1 MPTISLTTFVDFVA
15 VAGPRRVPLVREC
28 KFNNN
33 QPYDPRKDFYK
44 RLRESVVAF
53 EKGSMTRAQFEDIES
68 WGVAE
73 KKTAN
78 FEDAVTHYLSWRD
91 SVQGCWSEPVTGHRV
106 FGELRI
112 RVNPEVGLNISGQRH
127 SVKLHFKRDNIPA
140 NRMTIIQGLMGSL
153 ANAGVSSILDIR
165 REAYFSRTDVEGDVN
180 ILLAAEAAAFMAIW
194 NSV

>member
-1 MPTISLTTFVDFVA
+1 MPDISLTTFVDFVA
-15 VAGPRRVPLVREC
+15 VAGPRRVPLVRDC
-28 KFNNN
+28 KFNSN

-44 RLRESVVAF
+44 RLRESIVSF
-53 EKGSMTRAQFEDIES
+53 EKGNMTRAQFQNIES

-91 SVQGCWSEPVTGHRV
+91 TIQGNWSEPVTGYRV

-112 RVNPEVGLNISGQRH
+112 RVNPEVGLTIDSERH
-127 SVKLHFKRDNIPA
+127 SLKLHFKKDNIPA

-153 ANAGVSSILDIR
+153 STADVSSVLDIR
-165 REAYFSRTDVEGDVN
+165 RESCFSQADVEPDVN
-180 ILLAAEAAAFMAIW
+180 ILLEAEAAAFMAIW